1 MAADDASSDLKK
13 LLTKGSRAGIHVMF
27 VCGNANGLSSGL
39 ISLFRHKAVFPC
51 PAVDAEKLLRFTE
64 CELPE
69 GSFRLSDDYD
79 EFTVLT
85 YENCK
90 NLVSET

>member
-1 MAADDASSDLKK
+1 M
-13 LLTKGSRAGIHVMF
+13 
-27 VCGNANGLSSGL
+27 
-39 ISLFRHKAVFPC
+39 FPC

-69 GSFRLSDDYD
+69 GAFRLSDDYD

-90 NLVSET
+90 NLVSEA